1 MTDENEN
8 EDSRDETEEAPAK
21 PAMDPVR
28 KWTLIILGACVV
40 LMFWYLVSDRDYAVY
55 EPGTRTRTGGPD
67 CR

>member
-8 EDSRDETEEAPAK
+8 EESQDESKETPVK

-40 LMFWYLVSDRDYAVY
+40 LMFWYLVSDRITPYTNQARVHAPEHY
-55 EPGTRTRTGGPD
+55 F
-67 CR
+67 